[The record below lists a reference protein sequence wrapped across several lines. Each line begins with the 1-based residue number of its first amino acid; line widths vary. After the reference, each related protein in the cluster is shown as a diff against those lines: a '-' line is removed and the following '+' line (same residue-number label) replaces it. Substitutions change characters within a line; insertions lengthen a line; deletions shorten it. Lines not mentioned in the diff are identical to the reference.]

1 MIRMY
6 SSILLISLFISG
18 CFSEEVKQTIKE
30 NRVQLGDVKINYYS
44 DKSVTSLEVPP
55 DLTKPTYENSFRLSE
70 YVGDIDPNTVNL
82 SSRDKLEEQ
91 KQKVLTVPSDI
102 KVRKSGTRRWL
113 VVDKNPDLIW
123 SLSRQFLK
131 EKGFIIKKSNKKI
144 GVMETDYLE
153 NKPADIPAKSMGF
166 IRSMLQSTIDNVN
179 YTLPSVDSYKIRI
192 EPLDSGN
199 KSEVH
204 LSVSSMAEVITG
216 SGKNETTLWQ
226 SKERNIALENEMLYE
241 LMLYLGGDSA
251 SARERIINAQEE
263 GKISVSLV
271 DGLNGYAK
279 LQFKLNLIDTWDNMS
294 WAISDL
300 NINLEDKDLKEKTFY
315 IQVARPS
322 DKGIMSKIF
331 GEDAIYSPYQLQLK
345 ELSPNLTEVYF
356 NDISEINET
365 ETKQFSY
372 DFLGKIQKIF

>member
-1 MIRMY
+1 MIRINSTFIFMVF
-6 SSILLISLFISG
+6 LLNG
-18 CFSEEVKQTIKE
+18 CFSEEQKQAIKDS
-30 NRVQLGDVKINYYS
+30 RVEISNVKINYYS

-102 KVRKSGTRRWL
+102 KVKKSGTRRWL

-179 YTLPSVDSYKIRI
+179 YTLPSVDSYKVRI

-315 IQVARPS
+315 IQVARTS

>member
-1 MIRMY
+1 
-6 SSILLISLFISG
+6 
-18 CFSEEVKQTIKE
+18 
-30 NRVQLGDVKINYYS
+30 
-44 DKSVTSLEVPP
+44 
-55 DLTKPTYENSFRLSE
+55 
-70 YVGDIDPNTVNL
+70 
-82 SSRDKLEEQ
+82 
-91 KQKVLTVPSDI
+91 
-102 KVRKSGTRRWL
+102 
-113 VVDKNPDLIW
+113 
-123 SLSRQFLK
+123 
-131 EKGFIIKKSNKKI
+131 
-144 GVMETDYLE
+144 
-153 NKPADIPAKSMGF
+153 
-166 IRSMLQSTIDNVN
+166 MLQSTIDNVN